1 MAVNLLTRSVAK
13 QNTLDARRRH
23 LSAQTLASKHGD
35 PVASVSSRAQPLQ
48 VLGTNEEAA
57 MRQAVMVGV
66 VLPAALLLVSGCAT
80 KKWVT
85 EYVGKEKVD
94 INSGVDSKMSAESQ
108 RVDQKVD
115 GVDTRLKTTEG
126 TLTQTS
132 ETARGA
138 KERADSAYTKAD
150 ETNSRLTRLWSNRNT
165 RSQAETYQVLFGFDK
180 WDLNDGAQTTLV
192 SIIKEMK
199 ENPNL
204 TVDLRGYADPVG
216 TYPYNVGL
224 SQRRVGSS
232 VASWSRRGSSFRGST
247 SSGSDPSPRRD
258 AQRREAQGDRAL
270 DGQQGRVAG

>member
-1 MAVNLLTRSVAK
+1 
-13 QNTLDARRRH
+13 
-23 LSAQTLASKHGD
+23 
-35 PVASVSSRAQPLQ
+35 
-48 VLGTNEEAA
+48 
-57 MRQAVMVGV
+57 MVGV
-66 VLPAALLLVSGCAT
+66 VVPAALLLVSGCAT

-94 INSGVDSKMSAESQ
+94 INSGVDSKMTAESQ

-115 GVDTRLKTTEG
+115 GVDTRLKSAEG

-132 ETARGA
+132 ETAKGA
-138 KERADSAYTKAD
+138 KDRADNAYTKAD

-204 TVDLRGYADPVG
+204 TVDLQGYADPVG

-224 SQRRVGSS
+224 SQRRVES
-232 VASWSRRGSSFRGST
+232 VRRFLVEKGIEL
-247 SSGSDPSPRRD
+247 PRINLIGLGPIAEKGTPNAEKRKVTVRLMVNKED
-258 AQRREAQGDRAL
+258 
-270 DGQQGRVAG
+270 

>member
-1 MAVNLLTRSVAK
+1 
-13 QNTLDARRRH
+13 
-23 LSAQTLASKHGD
+23 
-35 PVASVSSRAQPLQ
+35 
-48 VLGTNEEAA
+48 

-85 EYVGKEKVD
+85 EYVGKKEVEID
-94 INSGVDSKMSAESQ
+94 QRFTGVDAKMGAETQ

-115 GVDTRLKTTEG
+115 GVDTRLKTAEG
-126 TLTQTS
+126 TLAETS
-132 ETARGA
+132 ETAKGA
-138 KERADSAYTKAD
+138 KNRADSAYTKAD

-165 RSQAETYQVLFGFDK
+165 RSPAETYQVLFGFDK

-204 TVDLRGYADPVG
+204 TVDLQGYADPVG

-224 SQRRVGSS
+224 SQRRVES
-232 VASWSRRGSSFRGST
+232 VRRFLVEKGIEL
-247 SSGSDPSPRRD
+247 PRINLIGLGPIAEKGTPNAEKRKVTMRLMVNKD
-258 AQRREAQGDRAL
+258 E
-270 DGQQGRVAG
+270 

>member
-1 MAVNLLTRSVAK
+1 
-13 QNTLDARRRH
+13 
-23 LSAQTLASKHGD
+23 
-35 PVASVSSRAQPLQ
+35 
-48 VLGTNEEAA
+48 

-150 ETNSRLTRLWSNRNT
+150 ETNSRLTRLWTNRNN
-165 RSQAETYQVLFGFDK
+165 RKEAESHQILFGFDK
-180 WDLNDGAQTTLV
+180 WEIGDAGQTKLSELV
-192 SIIKEMK
+192 REMK
-199 ENPNL
+199 ENPKL
-204 TVDLRGYADPVG
+204 TVDLQGYADPVG
-216 TYPYNVGL
+216 SYGYNVAL
-224 SQRRVGSS
+224 SQRRVES
-232 VASWSRRGSSFRGST
+232 VRRYLVEKGVEL
-247 SSGSDPSPRRD
+247 PRINLIGLGPIAEKGVPNKDKRKVTVKMMVNAED
-258 AQRREAQGDRAL
+258 
-270 DGQQGRVAG
+270 

>member
-1 MAVNLLTRSVAK
+1 
-13 QNTLDARRRH
+13 
-23 LSAQTLASKHGD
+23 
-35 PVASVSSRAQPLQ
+35 
-48 VLGTNEEAA
+48 

-94 INSGVDSKMSAESQ
+94 INSGVDSKMTAESQ
-108 RVDQKVD
+108 RVDQKVE
-115 GVDTRLKTTEG
+115 GVDSRLKSAEG

-132 ETARGA
+132 ETAKGA
-138 KERADSAYTKAD
+138 KDRADSAYTKAD

-204 TVDLRGYADPVG
+204 TVDLQGYADPVG

-224 SQRRVGSS
+224 SQRRVES
-232 VASWSRRGSSFRGST
+232 VRRFLVEKGIEL
-247 SSGSDPSPRRD
+247 PRINLIGLGPIAEKGTPNAEKRKVTVRLMVNKED
-258 AQRREAQGDRAL
+258 
-270 DGQQGRVAG
+270 

>member
-1 MAVNLLTRSVAK
+1 
-13 QNTLDARRRH
+13 
-23 LSAQTLASKHGD
+23 
-35 PVASVSSRAQPLQ
+35 
-48 VLGTNEEAA
+48 

-66 VLPAALLLVSGCAT
+66 VVPAALLLVSGCAT

-94 INSGVDSKMSAESQ
+94 INSGVDSKMTAESQ

-115 GVDTRLKTTEG
+115 GVDTRLKSAEG

-132 ETARGA
+132 ETAKGA
-138 KERADSAYTKAD
+138 KDRADNAYTKAD

-204 TVDLRGYADPVG
+204 TVDLQGYADPVG

-224 SQRRVGSS
+224 SQRRVES
-232 VASWSRRGSSFRGST
+232 VRRFLVEKGIEL
-247 SSGSDPSPRRD
+247 PRINLIGLGPIAEKGTPNAEKRKVTVRLMVNKED
-258 AQRREAQGDRAL
+258 
-270 DGQQGRVAG
+270 